1 MSRECKYN
9 EITVEKLFNV
19 VHRYT
24 EPIKI
29 HVVGGIEGCQDK
41 VKDFYITENFAKSQE
56 EIDRVLKYYA
66 DVPVWNLHI
75 EFDATRCK
83 SGEVNCRG
91 LIASIGANCHYKDAR
106 EGYLREKED
115 NRKAKMKDYRKR
127 RKEKCE
133 L

>member
-24 EPIKI
+24 DPIKI
-29 HVVGGIEGCQDK
+29 RVVPDIEAFQDK
-41 VKDFYITENFAKSQE
+41 VKEFYITENFAKSQE
-56 EIDRVLKYYA
+56 EIDRVLKYYEY
-66 DVPVWNLHI
+66 VPVWNLHI

-91 LIASIGANCHYKDAR
+91 LIASIVANCYYKDVR
-106 EGYLREKED
+106 EGYLMEKED
-115 NRKAKMKDYRKR
+115 RR
-127 RKEKCE
+127 RKKRKEYRESKKEKE
-133 L
+133 N

>member
-1 MSRECKYN
+1 MSRECLKY
-9 EITVEKLFNV
+9 EITVEKLLHI

-29 HVVGGIEGCQDK
+29 YVVSGAEGCQDR
-41 VKDFYITENFAKSQE
+41 VKDFWITRNFAGSQE

-75 EFDATRCK
+75 EFDVTRCK

-91 LIASIGANCHYKDAR
+91 LIASIAANCYYKDVR

-115 NRKAKMKDYRKR
+115 RRREK
-127 RKEKCE
+127 RKEYRERKKE
-133 L
+133 KEN

>member
-24 EPIKI
+24 DPIKI
-29 HVVGGIEGCQDK
+29 RIVPDIETFQDK
-41 VKDFYITENFAKSQE
+41 VKEFYITENFAKSQE
-56 EIDRVLKYYA
+56 EIDRVMKYYA

-91 LIASIGANCHYKDAR
+91 LIASIAANCHYKDVR

-115 NRKAKMKDYRKR
+115 RRREK
-127 RKEKCE
+127 RKEYRERKKE
-133 L
+133 KEN

>member
-24 EPIKI
+24 DPIKI
-29 HVVGGIEGCQDK
+29 HVVPDIEAFQDK
-41 VKDFYITENFAKSQE
+41 VKEFYITENFAKSQD

-83 SGEVNCRG
+83 SGEVNCHG
-91 LIASIGANCHYKDAR
+91 LIASIAANCHYKDVR

-115 NRKAKMKDYRKR
+115 RRREK
-127 RKEKCE
+127 RKEYRERKKE
-133 L
+133 KEI